1 MNILEKYFSC
11 FRNNEIL
18 NIRKD
23 LDDIKKK
30 RGIQDNPIHEKI
42 ERLNELDKKI
52 DDNNVDILTKILYL
66 KEEMQKLDT
75 KIKELEV
82 NLTSKDN
89 YCIIDNRLGGSTSEE
104 SDSETDTKN
113 EETKNEETKK
123 VRQESVAI

>member
-23 LDDIKKK
+23 LDDIKKI
-30 RGIQDNPIHEKI
+30 GIQDNPIHEKI

-75 KIKELEV
+75 KNKRIR
-82 NLTSKDN
+82 SKFN
-89 YCIIDNRLGGSTSEE
+89 
-104 SDSETDTKN
+104 
-113 EETKNEETKK
+113 
-123 VRQESVAI
+123 